1 MFAQCPHHP
10 FAGFGVVAV
19 DKDPQGAG
27 GVGHGQMVLV
37 LRRSYLGARTK
48 TASAAAVAVEPII
61 PNLFQPRSNWA
72 RSTLVSPEIRIEPSS
87 SSVIVTGSGS
97 GAVMPLMVKLARRS
111 AALPLVASTAV
122 TATLIS
128 PNSSP

>member
-1 MFAQCPHHP
+1 MLAQRPHHP

-37 LRRSYLGARTK
+37 PRRPDRGARANT
-48 TASAAAVAVEPII
+48 TSAAAVAVALIM
-61 PNLFQPRSNWA
+61 PNLFQPRSNWD

-87 SSVIVTGSGS
+87 SSVIVTGSGG
-97 GAVMPLMVKLARRS
+97 GAGVPCLGKLG
-111 AALPLVASTAV
+111 
-122 TATLIS
+122 
-128 PNSSP
+128 